1 MKRGDIIVALGRGDF
16 STKPRPSL
24 VVQADPFAVHHPTIT
39 VCPITSSVGGGGFYR
54 VPIAADERT
63 NLLADSE
70 VEVDLLQAIRRE
82 RVGRR
87 IGAASEDTMT
97 LVDQSLRRWLAL

>member
-1 MKRGDIIVALGRGDF
+1 MNRGDIVAAIGRGDF

-24 VVQADPFAVHHPTIT
+24 VVQAAGFSAHHPTIT
-39 VCPITSSVGGGGFYR
+39 VCPITSVVSGDNLYR
-54 VPIAADERT
+54 VAIAADDRT

-70 VEVDLLQAIRRE
+70 VEVDLVQAIRRE

-87 IGAASEDTMT
+87 IGSARDDTMT
-97 LVDQSLRRWLAL
+97 LVDDALRRWLGL